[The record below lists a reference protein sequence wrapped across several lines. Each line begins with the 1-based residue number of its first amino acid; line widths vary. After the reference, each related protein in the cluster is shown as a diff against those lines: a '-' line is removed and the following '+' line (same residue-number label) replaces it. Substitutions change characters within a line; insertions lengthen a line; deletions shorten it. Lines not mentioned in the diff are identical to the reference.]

1 MAKNTEI
8 QKAENNAITASDN
21 AFDIPTGFL
30 NTFDLETD
38 EGKKSVLKAYNA
50 AEPLNDHVDEELK
63 ICDVMTTPGIRKGRN
78 GMPDVPCQNT
88 YLIDINGKAYFSQ
101 SDGVARSL
109 QMFVALYPDMG
120 KSGSDGYVAIK
131 CIEQPMNNGNTLKT
145 LIPA

>member
-8 QKAENNAITASDN
+8 TKSENTAITASDN
-21 AFDIPTGFL
+21 AFDIPTGFV
-30 NTFDLETD
+30 NTFDLNTD
-38 EGKKSVLKAYNA
+38 EGKKSVLKAYNSS
-50 AEPLNDHVDEELK
+50 EPLNNHVDEVLH
-63 ICDVMTTPGIRKGRN
+63 ICDVMTTPGIRRGRN
-78 GMPDVPCQNT
+78 GMPDVECQNT
-88 YLIDINGKAYFSQ
+88 YLIDTEGNAYFSQ

-120 KSGSDGYVAIK
+120 KSSELGCVDMK